1 MDIVRIY
8 IYIYTR
14 AISFP
19 RAGDRLLLVRFH
31 DRWFIFRLDGNRGR
45 GINVAI
51 DIFPEKSIETTI
63 FRFFKTSRR
72 FIFFFLSENGR
83 LIARIISVILAR
95 IKIGGTEF

>member
-45 GINVAI
+45 GINVAST
-51 DIFPEKSIETTI
+51 FSPRRASRR
-63 FRFFKTSRR
+63 RFFVFLKRR
-72 FIFFFLSENGR
+72 VVSFFFFCPRMGDLLRG
-83 LIARIISVILAR
+83 
-95 IKIGGTEF
+95 